1 MLDGGVLHAEH
12 QGIRSHDSGARV
24 GSGCRQRA
32 GRAEEQTGEQKHH
45 VGLPEPIMRLPAGRC
60 KWAHLRGA

>member
-1 MLDGGVLHAEH
+1 MLDGGVLHAEL

-24 GSGCRQRA
+24 GSGCRERA

-45 VGLPEPIMRLPAGRC
+45 VSLPEPIMRRAAGHGKR
-60 KWAHLRGA
+60 AHLRGA